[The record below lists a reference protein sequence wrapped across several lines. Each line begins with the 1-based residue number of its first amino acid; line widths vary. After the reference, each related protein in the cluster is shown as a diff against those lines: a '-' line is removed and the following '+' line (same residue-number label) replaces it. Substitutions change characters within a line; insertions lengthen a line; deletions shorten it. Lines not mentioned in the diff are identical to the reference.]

1 MLDRRR
7 AVLAVASA
15 PKLAMHAPFV
25 PRAPVIG
32 RLRCVIAGVVAATV
46 CGCSFFSPY
55 RIEIQ
60 QGNYISQESMSQVRP
75 GMTKDQVRGIL
86 GTPLINDVFHVDRW
100 DYVYR
105 RSAANSSAVES
116 RRATLHF
123 DGDILK
129 RVESDLMPSGQ
140 LRTGASEQRR

>member
-1 MLDRRR
+1 MLVSSMHVHSHSGGTGWRRLLPIT
-7 AVLAVASA
+7 AAL
-15 PKLAMHAPFV
+15 
-25 PRAPVIG
+25 I
-32 RLRCVIAGVVAATV
+32 AATL

-60 QGNYISQESMSQVRP
+60 QGNYISQEAMSQVKP

-86 GTPLINDVFHVDRW
+86 GTALINDVFHVDRW

-105 RSAANSSAVES
+105 RSAANSSALEA

-140 LRTGASEQRR
+140 LRTGAAEQRP